1 MSSPARPAQR
11 RKEDTVYRIV
21 ITPPK
26 SSEGPGYVRL
36 EPGKARRKSSRRHG
50 SQKVANAELRFDE
63 GLCGLSLCGFSIFD
77 NGSKGFRVSFPTR
90 RFVSAGGG
98 PGAYLLLRATDPNDR
113 TAYERLKQ
121 EILDTFL
128 AFVGDQQLSA
138 TEAAS

>member
-1 MSSPARPAQR
+1 M
-11 RKEDTVYRIV
+11 YRIV
-21 ITPPK
+21 ITPPR

-36 EPGKARRKSSRRHG
+36 EPATATRKSSRRSS

-77 NGSKGFRVSFPTR
+77 NGTKGFRVSFPAR

-98 PGAYLLLRATDPNDR
+98 PGSYLLLRATDPSDR

-128 AFVGDQQLSA
+128 AFIGEQQVSA

>member
-1 MSSPARPAQR
+1 M
-11 RKEDTVYRIV
+11 YRIV

-26 SSEGPGYVRL
+26 PSEGPGYVRL
-36 EPGKARRKSSRRHG
+36 ESTATRRKSSRRNG
-50 SQKVANAELRFDE
+50 SHKVANAELRFDE

-77 NGSKGFRVSFPTR
+77 NGNKGFRVSFPTR

-98 PGAYLLLRATDPNDR
+98 PGAYLLLRATDASDR

-128 AFVGDQQLSA
+128 AFIGEQHPSA

>member
-1 MSSPARPAQR
+1 
-11 RKEDTVYRIV
+11 VYRIV

-36 EPGKARRKSSRRHG
+36 EPATTKRNFSRRNRSH
-50 SQKVANAELRFDE
+50 KVANAELRLDE

-77 NGSKGFRVSFPTR
+77 NGTKGFRVSFPTR

-98 PGAYLLLRATDPNDR
+98 PGAYLLLRATDPSDR
-113 TAYERLKQ
+113 AAYDRLKQ
-121 EILDTFL
+121 EILETFL
-128 AFVGDQQLSA
+128 AFIGEQQLSA